1 MTTGAPAIAAVVALA
16 ALATSSPIAAA
27 GKNGHPARAPHGPPP
42 AVHAACPEA
51 LSDGALVDARVADQ
65 LVALAGAIKWEGV
78 GGPTACHRE
87 VRLHCGPD
95 LDRDGDQEAIVE
107 VSSREP
113 ADGQR
118 CDDATSSSE
127 QAPAVTRHFFLVSRH
142 ASIWRTVARLVVTA
156 DEGEAGRSG
165 ASFVKLAGGRFGV
178 RVDSYAAHGAC
189 EVGGYEVFALR
200 AGALVS
206 VARGDLSAPCVPC
219 GCQP

>member
-1 MTTGAPAIAAVVALA
+1 MTPAAPAVAVVVALA
-16 ALATSSPIAAA
+16 ALAMSPPIAAA
-27 GKNGHPARAPHGPPP
+27 GKNGHPTRAPHGPPP

-65 LVALAGAIKWEGV
+65 LVTLAGAIKWEGG

-107 VSSREP
+107 VRSRELS
-113 ADGQR
+113 DGQR
-118 CDDATSSSE
+118 CDDAMSSSE
-127 QAPAVTRHFFLVSRH
+127 QAPAVVRHFFLVSRH
-142 ASIWRTVARLVVTA
+142 ASVWRTVARLAVTS
-156 DEGEAGRSG
+156 DDGEAGRAG
-165 ASFVKLAGGRFGV
+165 AFFVKLAGGKVGV
-178 RVDSYAAHGAC
+178 RVDSYAARGAC

-219 GCQP
+219 GCRP